1 MSVIILDVFKLE
13 LTDLTSIAPVLP
25 PKLLL
30 YILKSKNYGV
40 EYQPIVA
47 LDTLEVFAYEALSRF
62 YDDKNNP
69 IAPDQV
75 YKALHHNP
83 LSLFQVEFAQKR
95 LQLQH
100 APKNFKL
107 FVNLDQD
114 SYFAYGDDIVEQ
126 SLTAKELNPFIQLF
140 LDHKD
145 NEVVVELIE
154 NSEIIDAKMSLN
166 MIKLMASYNIRTAI
180 DDVCNEQSMLSTA
193 VLEQVNFIKF
203 DRFVVLNKHNAKFLL
218 LIRALIAYAKAAGK
232 KTILEGV
239 ETGEDLAFAK
249 ALNIDYVQGFLFKPQ
264 FVTAYNTES

>member
-1 MSVIILDVFKLE
+1 MLVYLIVFKLE
-13 LTDLTSIAPVLP
+13 LMDLTSIEQVIP

-30 YILKSKNYGV
+30 YILKSENYGV
-40 EYQPIVA
+40 EYQPIIA
-47 LDTLEVFAYEALSRF
+47 LDTLEIFAYEALSRF
-62 YDDKNNP
+62 YDDQSNAIP
-69 IAPDQV
+69 PDQV
-75 YKALHHNP
+75 YKALHDNP
-83 LSLFQVEFAQKR
+83 LSLFQVEYAQKK

-100 APKNFKL
+100 APKNIKL

-114 SYFAYGDDIVEQ
+114 SYFAYGDDIADLSIVTKQ
-126 SLTAKELNPFIQLF
+126 LNPFIQLF

-154 NSEIIDAKMSLN
+154 NSEIIDAKMSIN

-203 DRFVVLNKHNAKFLL
+203 DRFVVLNQHNAQFLL
-218 LIRALIAYAKAAGK
+218 LIRALIAYARAAGK

-239 ETGEDLAFAK
+239 ETEGDLLFAK
-249 ALNIDYVQGFLFKPQ
+249 SLNIDYVQGFLFKPQ
-264 FVTAYNTES
+264 FLFIHKT